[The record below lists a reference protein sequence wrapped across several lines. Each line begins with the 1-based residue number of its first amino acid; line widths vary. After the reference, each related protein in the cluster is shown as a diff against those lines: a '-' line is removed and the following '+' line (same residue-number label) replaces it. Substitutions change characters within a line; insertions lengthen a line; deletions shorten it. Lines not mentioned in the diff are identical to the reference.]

1 MCESDTLDLKYRLNG
16 DSFNKRNQ
24 NVIRPDAQRVIEE
37 TDWWIQQQGSGYF
50 YIEAIIDTKKI
61 YAAITEADLIYG

>member
-1 MCESDTLDLKYRLNG
+1 M
-16 DSFNKRNQ
+16 
-24 NVIRPDAQRVIEE
+24 IEE

-50 YIEAIIDTKKI
+50 YIEAIIDTKTI